1 MRKKVIMIILTIA
14 IILLLM
20 GGISLL
26 ISSNNKN
33 GKLVNEIINKK
44 DNKETELVF
53 VTSSDSDCYL
63 CSDAKDIVDTIA
75 KKYNLSFTSFD
86 KSKSSSDYKELQ
98 KKLAITDK
106 EIKEPAVIIIKDG
119 ELKSIANEIYNSSIL
134 RSMLIEQG
142 IINDE
147 TKDDKEI
154 TMIETMEKFQGT
166 ENSLLVLLD
175 SSTNSVAAREVINN
189 LASKYNFTFSLAYF
203 DRSDDGMSIATFLNQ
218 MNGDD
223 LLVVPYFA
231 VVSNNKI
238 QEAISTTSSKEL
250 EVFLKRNKIIN
261 VK

>member
-1 MRKKVIMIILTIA
+1 MQKKVIIILLIIA

-20 GGISLL
+20 GSISLL
-26 ISSNNKN
+26 ISSNK
-33 GKLVNEIINKK
+33 GSKLVDEIINKK
-44 DNKETELVF
+44 NNKETELVF
-53 VTSSDSDCYL
+53 VTSSDSSCYL
-63 CSDAKDIVDTIA
+63 CSDAEDIVDTIA
-75 KKYNLSFTSFD
+75 KKYNLSFTNFD

-119 ELKSIANEIYNSSIL
+119 ELKSIANEIYNSGTL

-142 IINDE
+142 IITDE

-154 TMIETMEKFQGT
+154 TMVETMKKFQGT

-175 SSTNSVAAREVINN
+175 SSTDSVEAREIINN
-189 LASKYNFTFSLAYF
+189 LASKYNFTFGLSYF
-203 DRSDDGMSIATFLNQ
+203 DRTDDGMSIATFLNQ

-231 VVSNNKI
+231 VISNNKI

-250 EVFLKRNKIIN
+250 EVFLKKNKIIN

>member
-1 MRKKVIMIILTIA
+1 MQKKVIMIILTIA

-20 GGISLL
+20 GEISLL

-33 GKLVNEIINKK
+33 GKLVDEIIDKK
-44 DNKETELVF
+44 DKKETELVF
-53 VTSSDSDCYL
+53 VTSSDSRCYL

-75 KKYNLSFTSFD
+75 KKYNLNFTSFD

-238 QEAISTTSSKEL
+238 QEAINTTSSKEL
-250 EVFLKRNKIIN
+250 EAFLKRNKIIN